1 MAGLQGSDYR
11 DRTPHLMRS
20 AMAEMFALFE
30 QGRLDAAVDTTFPLE
45 KVADALQYVKDG
57 KVKGKV
63 VVTTGLR

>member
-1 MAGLQGSDYR
+1 
-11 DRTPHLMRS
+11 
-20 AMAEMFALFE
+20 MAEMFALFE